1 VEDRAADTLAVVGET
16 RTSERAH
23 ALHDPHGPARR
34 FTVRAVIDTVGLL
47 GVIGSLIFVGLQIRQ
62 NTRLARAEAYR
73 AVEQTA
79 VQWDFVAA
87 TDDELAPLLRGVT
100 YEGLRR
106 DQLSDPDKWRVG
118 SMFDALLRSYESI
131 YRQVQEDI
139 LPGSALDGFANDQFV
154 SPYLKD
160 LWPILR
166 PNYRADF
173 VEYFE
178 DRFLG
183 VR

>member
-1 VEDRAADTLAVVGET
+1 MSEHADASPDPPAPAA
-16 RTSERAH
+16 
-23 ALHDPHGPARR
+23 R
-34 FTVRAVIDTVGLL
+34 FSVRAVIDTVGLV

-79 VQWDFVAA
+79 VQWDFIAA
-87 TDDELAPLLRGVT
+87 TDDELVPLLRGVT

-131 YRQVQEDI
+131 YRQVQEEI
-139 LPGSALDGFANDQFV
+139 LPATALDGFANDQFT
-154 SPYLKD
+154 SPYMND
-160 LWPILR
+160 LWPILK
-166 PNYRADF
+166 PNYRTDF
-173 VEYFE
+173 VAYFE

-183 VR
+183 IR